1 MTVIGIPR
9 SLLYYNYYPAW
20 KCFFEEL
27 GAEIILSDKTTKN
40 ILDSGVKVA
49 VDETCLPVKLFF
61 GHVQNLKEK
70 KIDYMFIPRVVSVE
84 KKRYLCPKFLG
95 LPNMVTNLIKDLPP
109 ILHLDIDLSKKSKGY
124 YREIYDVGKLFSSN
138 PVKIA
143 LAYKKSIKK
152 LQEYQKQLLFG
163 VTPME
168 CLQSLEEM
176 GEYPQDGK
184 IVEDGEKSG
193 FGRVTNTLK
202 IAVLGHS
209 YNLNDSYISM
219 DIFKKLQGM
228 GVEILTT
235 EMLSHSAQSSGAS
248 KLRKDMFWTFGKEI
262 IGSAYY
268 LLNKGIVDGVVLV
281 VSFGCGP
288 DSLVGELIERIYK
301 RERTL
306 PLLFLTLDEHSGE
319 AGVLTRLEAFID
331 MIRLNKKSAVG

>member
-49 VDETCLPVKLFF
+49 VDETCLPVKLFY

-70 KIDYMFIPRVVSVE
+70 NVDYLFIPRVVSVE

-95 LPNMVTNLIKDLPP
+95 LPNMVSNLMKDLPP
-109 ILHLDIDLSKKSKGY
+109 ILHLDIDLSKKSNDY
-124 YREIYDVGKLFSSN
+124 YREIYDVGKLFTSN

-143 LAYKKSIKK
+143 LAYRKAIKK
-152 LQEYQKQLLFG
+152 LQEYQERLLMG

-168 CLQSLEEM
+168 SLESLEKT
-176 GEYPQDGK
+176 GNIQGTRL
-184 IVEDGEKSG
+184 VETSENKC
-193 FGRVTNTLK
+193 LK
-202 IAVLGHS
+202 REDPHKLKVAVLGHS

-228 GVEILTT
+228 GADILTT
-235 EMLSHSAQSSGAS
+235 EMLSHSDQSSGAM
-248 KLRKDMFWTFGKEI
+248 KLKKDMFWTFGKEI

-268 LLNKGIVDGVVLV
+268 LLNKGMVDGVVLV

-319 AGVLTRLEAFID
+319 AGVLTRLEAFVD